1 MFNIE
6 KIKFMLKE
14 HGGFTVDHN
23 GNTVEAGYA
32 VGTLSQPTGKKIDQ
46 LDTSDLPKINNIIG
60 NPRFLGGWIDDMGD
74 VWIEPT
80 HVFIGT
86 QVGLCWALEKA
97 KELNQIAIFDL
108 TKKETIYLG
117 E

>member
-6 KIKFMLKE
+6 KIKFMLTE

-23 GNTVEAGYA
+23 GNTADAGFA

-46 LDTSDLPKINNIIG
+46 LTVNDLPQIDNIIG
-60 NPRFLGGWIDDMGD
+60 HPRFLGGWIDDRGD

-80 HVFIGT
+80 YVFIGT
-86 QVGLCWALEKA
+86 QAGKYWAIEKA
-97 KELNQIAIFDL
+97 IELNQVAIFDL
-108 TKKETIYLG
+108 RKKETIYLG